1 MRDKTRI
8 SRKEYDRI
16 FLNNMWIL
24 LGLAMCFL
32 IMILIGFSLLI
43 GPRSHHVVSEPQ
55 QPHTVLQSD
64 QNLSETNDGKPTIL
78 QGEQK

>member
-43 GPRSHHVVSEPQ
+43 GPSRSIYKFVI
-55 QPHTVLQSD
+55 
-64 QNLSETNDGKPTIL
+64 N
-78 QGEQK
+78 

>member
-43 GPRSHHVVSEPQ
+43 GPRSHHGVSEPQ

-64 QNLSETNDGKPTIL
+64 QNLSDGKPTIL